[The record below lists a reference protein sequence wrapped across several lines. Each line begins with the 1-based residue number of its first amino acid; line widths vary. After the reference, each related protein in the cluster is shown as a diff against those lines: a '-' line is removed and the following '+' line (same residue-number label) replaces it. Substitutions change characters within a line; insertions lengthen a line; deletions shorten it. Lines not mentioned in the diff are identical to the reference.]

1 MYTVVGMFVFFPVR
15 GRGSNVELFFLPHCV
30 GKINWQC
37 VSHLF
42 YDNTLVANHVA
53 HTYAVGT
60 ITPSL
65 YRPV

>member
-1 MYTVVGMFVFFPVR
+1 MYTVVRMFVFFPVR
-15 GRGSNVELFFLPHCV
+15 GRGSSVDFCLPHCV
-30 GKINWQC
+30 GEINWQC
-37 VSHLF
+37 VSQLF

-65 YRPV
+65 YKPV